1 MRSLQKKILV
11 YIILV
16 GVIPMVFMGSIYYR
30 FASEKAD
37 EKLNSESYSVLERLE
52 TKISEKTTS
61 LQNAADILF
70 SDPEFQKLLR
80 ELNLSEGREVYP
92 EIDLYFDKMFR
103 VERKLETIVLFP
115 KSGGVYAGGKSFGDT
130 SPARFVME
138 YGRISETAGVIAW
151 QGVKPSL
158 VDGKEEQKVV
168 AGTMLRDN
176 GYLKDQELLGNMYF
190 VFSEDIF
197 EDTEK
202 SKLSDAEENDVIS
215 HTPSEEITYVYKSG
229 GTEMIYSVGAE
240 KVGNLLARLSMGDA
254 EKIYGSDR
262 GRVDLILDNI
272 HYSAVFYTAI
282 DNGNKYIRVVPHSR
296 YDENYQDIAYII
308 LLCLFGLFVLWWVIN
323 YLVVRRI
330 TMPMREIVDAMKEV
344 EGENLNVS
352 LKVRSND
359 EFGIISKQFNK
370 MLATI
375 KNLLERVRNEEK
387 KRKESDV
394 LMLQYQMNPHFLYNT
409 LAAIRV
415 EAIMNKQHNIDKMLL
430 ILGRFLRNT
439 IVRGTEL
446 TTIDEEISNIND
458 YLSLM
463 QLRYKNQIQISVNV
477 DEEAKEYKIPGM
489 LIQPILE
496 NAIMH
501 GLNDQFDSDKPAE
514 LKIDVKKTEDNIFI
528 IVYDNGKGMTREE
541 IAFLRTRL
549 ESEET
554 EENKHIGL
562 RNIHRRVT
570 MLFGEGYGIDVKS
583 KEGEYTEIYVKLPII
598 EE

>member
-1 MRSLQKKILV
+1 MRSLQKKILA

-16 GVIPMVFMGSIYYR
+16 GVIPMIFMGSIYYR

-70 SDPEFQKLLR
+70 NDAEFQKLLR
-80 ELNLSEGREVYP
+80 ELTLSEGKEVYP

-115 KSGGVYAGGKSFGDT
+115 KSGGAYTRGKSFGDA

-138 YGRISETAGVIAW
+138 YGRISETAGVISW
-151 QGVKPSL
+151 QGVKPDL
-158 VDGKEEQKVV
+158 ADGKEAQKIV

-197 EDTEK
+197 EDAEK
-202 SKLSDAEENDVIS
+202 ISDVEADDVAPHKL
-215 HTPSEEITYVYKSG
+215 SEEITYVYKSG
-229 GTEMIYSVGAE
+229 GVEMIYSVGAE
-240 KVGNLLARLSMGDA
+240 KAGNLLARLSMGDA

-262 GRVDLILDNI
+262 GRVDFILDNI

-308 LLCLFGLFVLWWVIN
+308 LLCLFGLFILWWVIN
-323 YLVVRRI
+323 YLIVRRI
-330 TMPMREIVDAMKEV
+330 TMPMREIVEAMKEV

-352 LKVRSND
+352 LKVRSTD

-409 LAAIRV
+409 LAAIRM

-446 TTIDEEISNIND
+446 TTIEEEISNIND

-463 QLRYKNQIQISVNV
+463 QLRYKNQIQTSVNA
-477 DEEAKEYKIPGM
+477 DEGVGEYKIPGM

-501 GLNDQFDSDKPAE
+501 GLNDQFDSDKTAE

-541 IAFLRTRL
+541 IAKLRDRL

-554 EENKHIGL
+554 EESKHIGL

-583 KEGEYTEIYVKLPII
+583 REGEYTEVYVKLPII